1 MKLLKKLRLA
11 FIALPLALS
20 AVSITPMLA
29 QAQNQPQS
37 QQVTAQEIANHFA
50 SIKTMTGD
58 FIQIGPKGEMTEGT
72 FYMERPGQIRFTYK
86 GSDIRVIADG
96 KSVVIH
102 NKKLDTWD
110 LYQLNQTPMKLL
122 LDNQIDLSG
131 GKLLAFSTNDK
142 VAVMEIADK
151 TMGGGKLKLIFDPKT
166 YELRQWTMIDRQNQE
181 TTVQITELKTGVRFA
196 DGMFKIDYQRISM
209 KRNRN

>member
-20 AVSITPMLA
+20 AASITPMLA

-37 QQVTAQEIANHFA
+37 QQITAQEIANHFA

>member
-11 FIALPLALS
+11 FIALPLAFS

-29 QAQNQPQS
+29 QAQSQPKS

>member
-122 LDNQIDLSG
+122 LNNQIDLSG